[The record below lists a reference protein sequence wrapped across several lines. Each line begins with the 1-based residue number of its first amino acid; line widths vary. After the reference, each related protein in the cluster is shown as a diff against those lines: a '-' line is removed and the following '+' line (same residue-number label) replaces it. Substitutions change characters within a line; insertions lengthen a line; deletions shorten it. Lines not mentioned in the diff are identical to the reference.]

1 MPAPAAASLVPGQ
14 RLELSVSGLSHDG
27 QGVVRH
33 GDQVLFVAGALPGET
48 VRLRL
53 QHRARRH
60 WLAELEAVLEPSPQR
75 RRPACIL
82 AERCGGCSVQHW
94 QDNAQRDWKRSKVI
108 ETLQR
113 IGRLP
118 DLEARVAGTI
128 AGAPLAYRNRAIL
141 PLERRADGSLRL
153 GYYRRGSHSIVNLN
167 HCPVL
172 DPRLDAL
179 IAPLKHDLEHSG
191 WPVDRH
197 LSAGGGLR
205 HLALRI
211 GHHSGQLLLTLV
223 SSHAD
228 LPGLQAIAERWLQRW
243 PELVGVCL
251 NIQDQPTNTLMGPR
265 TIVIAGRDAVQ
276 ERFAG
281 LDFSIGAD
289 TFFQVNTPQAEA
301 VVPLLLQALED
312 QPPGRLIDAYCGIGT
327 YGLPLAA
334 AGWQVLGLELTAA
347 SVAMARRNAN
357 ANGLEQRCR
366 FEAGPVAELLLA
378 ELPGCAALF
387 VDPPRKGLEPRALQA
402 VLAQPPATLL
412 YLSCDPATLARDL
425 AALAGEG
432 GPYRLE
438 QVYPIDFFPQTS
450 HIETLAVL
458 RRLSAAPLPP
468 ASPEL
473 P

>member
-94 QDNAQRDWKRSKVI
+94 QDDAQRDWKRSKVI

-128 AGAPLAYRNRAIL
+128 ADAPLAYRNRAIL

-179 IAPLKHDLEHSG
+179 IAPLKQDLERSG

-197 LSAGGGLR
+197 LSGAGGLR
-205 HLALRI
+205 HLALRL
-211 GHHSGQLLLTLV
+211 GHHSGDVLVTLV
-223 SSHAD
+223 SSHHQ
-228 LPGLQAIAERWLQRW
+228 LPGLQELAEGWLARW

-251 NIQDQPTNTLMGPR
+251 NIQDRPTNTLMGPR
-265 TIVIAGRDAVQ
+265 TSLIAGREAVQ
-276 ERFAG
+276 EQFAG
-281 LDFSIGAD
+281 LQFAIGAD
-289 TFFQVNTPQAEA
+289 TFFQVNTLQAEA
-301 VVPLLLQALED
+301 VVPLLLQALAD
-312 QPPGRLIDAYCGIGT
+312 QPPGLLIDAYCGIGT

-334 AGWQVLGLELTAA
+334 AGWQVLGLELSAA
-347 SVAMARRNAN
+347 SVAMARSNAER
-357 ANGLEQRCR
+357 NGLQERCR
-366 FEAGPVAELLLA
+366 FEAGAVADHLA
-378 ELPGCAALF
+378 QALPGCAAVF
-387 VDPPRKGLEPRALQA
+387 VDPPRKGLEPAALQA
-402 VLAQPPATLL
+402 LLAAAPATLL

-425 AALAGEG
+425 AALAGSG
-432 GPYRLE
+432 GPYDLE
-438 QVYPIDFFPQTS
+438 QVVPIDFFPQTS

-458 RRLSAAPLPP
+458 RRGAA
-468 ASPEL
+468 A
-473 P
+473 